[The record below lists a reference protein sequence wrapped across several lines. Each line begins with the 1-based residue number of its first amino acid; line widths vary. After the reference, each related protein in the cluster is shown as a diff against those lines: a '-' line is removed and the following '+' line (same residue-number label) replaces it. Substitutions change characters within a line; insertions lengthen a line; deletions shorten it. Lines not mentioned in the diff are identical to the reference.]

1 MPGALMPENRDG
13 RQPILG
19 KVMICVTEDWFALSH
34 FRPLIRRLCQI
45 AADVV
50 VVTRSSGRLA
60 EIEQMGARTIHLE
73 YNRSSMNPVREM
85 RTTRQ
90 LAALMR
96 RERPDAVHLIAMKPI
111 VLGGLAVLTG
121 PVRHTV
127 VHMTGLGF
135 LAISD
140 TAKAR
145 LARKMAL
152 AIIRRVIAQP
162 ESWLLVENPEDL
174 TFLEQG
180 GVAPGH
186 RVTMLG
192 GAGIDPAAFPGANSG
207 ASSSSHAAGDA
218 VPVAAFVGRMIR
230 SKGVGVLM
238 EAARLLKARNV
249 PLVIELYGET
259 DDGNPE
265 AIANDTL
272 NSWSDGQRTRYMGFT
287 RDVAAVW
294 RRADI
299 FVLPALSREGMPR
312 ALLEA
317 AASGRPIVVTD
328 VPGCRHFVQDG
339 VEGFIVPPS
348 DPNALAAVLERL
360 AHNPALRAQLGSAA
374 RAKVLA
380 GYTETHVE
388 AGIEAAY
395 RAMVEGPG
403 AKH

>member
-180 GVAPGH
+180 GAYAEKAVVRANTLMQLPEGTRFQVLAPVV
-186 RVTMLG
+186 R
-192 GAGIDPAAFPGANSG
+192 
-207 ASSSSHAAGDA
+207 
-218 VPVAAFVGRMIR
+218 GRKGEYLELIADL
-230 SKGVGVLM
+230 SK
-238 EAARLLKARNV
+238 
-249 PLVIELYGET
+249 
-259 DDGNPE
+259 
-265 AIANDTL
+265 
-272 NSWSDGQRTRYMGFT
+272 QGF
-287 RDVAAVW
+287 
-294 RRADI
+294 
-299 FVLPALSREGMPR
+299 
-312 ALLEA
+312 
-317 AASGRPIVVTD
+317 
-328 VPGCRHFVQDG
+328 
-339 VEGFIVPPS
+339 
-348 DPNALAAVLERL
+348 
-360 AHNPALRAQLGSAA
+360 A
-374 RAKVLA
+374 RAKIDGQV
-380 GYTETHVE
+380 
-388 AGIEAAY
+388 GISIHH
-395 RAMVEGPG
+395 
-403 AKH
+403 KK